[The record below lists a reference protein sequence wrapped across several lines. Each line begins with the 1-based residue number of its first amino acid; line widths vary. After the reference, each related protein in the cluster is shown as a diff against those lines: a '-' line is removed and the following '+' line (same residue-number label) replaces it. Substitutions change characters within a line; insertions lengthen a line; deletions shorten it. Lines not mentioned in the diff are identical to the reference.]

1 MAKDDYFVIMYLFLK
16 RLYAL
21 LKSGKTITNDEIDE
35 FGQSYNQDYW
45 EYILINLAKEG
56 YIEGAVEAKT
66 LGGGSV
72 AYKDVK
78 ITPSGIEYLFSNSM
92 MERVKNTLKDIKGI
106 VPGF

>member
-21 LKSGKTITNDEIDE
+21 LKSGKMITNDEIDE
-35 FGQSYNQDYW
+35 FGQAYNQDYW
-45 EYILINLAKEG
+45 EYILLNLSKEG
-56 YIEGAVEAKT
+56 YIEGVFETKV
-66 LGGGSV
+66 LGGGNV
-72 AYKDVK
+72 ACKDVK

-106 VPGF
+106 IPGM